1 MVRLGMTN
9 PRPLPCFLTAMLLLA
24 FASLTLPACVAS
36 RSTSQAPSQAQATAS
51 EPEPLAVHAWDRWRI
66 AGQPEPADLDRIAR
80 SGTTT
85 VVNLRTQAEIDR
97 LDFDPK
103 AETEARGMRYVHIP
117 MGGDDGYTTEQ
128 VDELAASMKDVEGP
142 VLLHCASGGR
152 ARLLW
157 AAYQIEHEDV
167 PVDEAMFRMQ
177 EVGGQPPAIER
188 LLGRR
193 VYYRL
198 GEPLDSTN
206 SSTP

>member
-1 MVRLGMTN
+1 M
-9 PRPLPCFLTAMLLLA
+9 
-24 FASLTLPACVAS
+24 
-36 RSTSQAPSQAQATAS
+36 
-51 EPEPLAVHAWDRWRI
+51 HAWDRWRI
-66 AGQPEPADLDRIAR
+66 AGQPVQADLDRIAR

-85 VVNLRTQAEIDR
+85 VINLRTQGEIDR
-97 LDFDPK
+97 LDFDPE
-103 AETEARGMRYVHIP
+103 AEAEARGMRYVHIP
-117 MGGDDGYTTEQ
+117 MGGDDGYTTEH
-128 VDELAASMKDVEGP
+128 VNALATAMQDADGP

-167 PVDEAMFRMQ
+167 PVEEAMLRMQ

-198 GEPLDSTN
+198 GEPIESGD
-206 SSTP
+206 TPTP